1 MTHVFESQTRRIAF
15 KIINSPT
22 LLLPQWHTLLKR
34 EAHSQFHRCSLPRD
48 VSTRW
53 NSMFDHLAAFVQLQD
68 YINKF
73 TQIHKHGLQEFE
85 LMREE
90 WDCVGRLVKLLQ
102 VCFILLSV
110 SMSN

>member
-22 LLLPQWHTLLKR
+22 LLLPQWHTLLER
-34 EAHSQFHRCSLPRD
+34 EAPSQFHRRSLPRD
-48 VSTRW
+48 VSTNW

-68 YINKF
+68 FIDKRE
-73 TQIHKHGLQEFE
+73 HGFQEFE
-85 LMREE
+85 LTREE
-90 WDCVGRLVKLLQ
+90 WDCVEQLVKLLQ
-102 VCFILLSV
+102 VCFILSV